1 MAKASKAQA
10 LLQDYLA
17 KVEAGLRGLPK
28 EQAADILQ
36 ELRSHVIDRA
46 GDMLSEAKLQ
56 EALLALGDPA
66 QLAGQYVTQDLFDRT
81 SVTRSPALMLRSLFH
96 WATLSLQGFAVALA
110 SLFLYL
116 VGGAMLLL
124 AVAKPFNPDRVG
136 VWTMNP
142 DGTLAGAH
150 SLQIALHGTVQGH
163 ELLGWWIV
171 PLGLFLGLS
180 LIVLTYRLDLE
191 AIKRFRGLRPPL
203 S

>member
-1 MAKASKAQA
+1 MAKAPKAHA

-36 ELRSHVIDRA
+36 ELRSHVLDRA
-46 GDMLSEAKLQ
+46 GDALPEAKLR
-56 EALLALGDPA
+56 EALQALGDPA

-96 WATLSLQGFAVALA
+96 WATLSLQGFAVAFA

-116 VGGAMLLL
+116 VGGALLL
-124 AVAKPFNPDRVG
+124 TAVAKPFDPDRVG
-136 VWTMNP
+136 LWVMSHDSAP
-142 DGTLAGAH
+142 AQAGM
-150 SLQIALHGTVQGH
+150 QIYLHGTPPPGH

-171 PLGLFLGLS
+171 PIGLLLGLS
-180 LIVLTYRLDLE
+180 LIVITYRLDLE

-203 S
+203 P